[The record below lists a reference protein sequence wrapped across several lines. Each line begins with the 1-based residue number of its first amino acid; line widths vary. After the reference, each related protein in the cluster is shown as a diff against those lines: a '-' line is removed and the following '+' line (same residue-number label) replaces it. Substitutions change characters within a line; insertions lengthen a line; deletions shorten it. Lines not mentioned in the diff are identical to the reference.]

1 MTKTMI
7 TLLLTT
13 GFSAFAQGS
22 TTETA
27 ALPATT
33 SMDVIHGSQVETKV
47 FRLPEPSDATAYA
60 AQIEK
65 VYHAAMSADD
75 ARPVAPPVASC
86 ACPVRKPAAKRV
98 IRTTAPPSAPLP
110 VVQTAGL
117 IAVPPLPEWA
127 LWLAT
132 CLFGCMLLAMAF
144 LFGRVTAP
152 LPPPHAPIVIHAAPV
167 PAGPAAPAP

>member
-1 MTKTMI
+1 MI

-47 FRLPEPSDATAYA
+47 FRLPVPSDDAAYA
-60 AQIEK
+60 AKIEK
-65 VYHAAMSADD
+65 VYQTAMSDDD

-86 ACPVRKPAAKRV
+86 ACPAQKPAAKRV
-98 IRTTAPPSAPLP
+98 IRTTTPPSAPLP
-110 VVQTAGL
+110 VVRTAGL
-117 IAVPPLPEWA
+117 NAIPSLPEWV
-127 LWLAT
+127 LWLAAF
-132 CLFGCMLLAMAF
+132 LFGGILLAMAF

-152 LPPPHAPIVIHAAPV
+152 LPPAPAPIVIHAAPV
-167 PAGPAAPAP
+167 PAGPAVPAP